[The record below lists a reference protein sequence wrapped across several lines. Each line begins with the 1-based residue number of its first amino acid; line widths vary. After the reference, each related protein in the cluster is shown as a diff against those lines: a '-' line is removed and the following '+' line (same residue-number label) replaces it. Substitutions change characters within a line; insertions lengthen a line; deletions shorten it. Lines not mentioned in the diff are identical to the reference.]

1 MEINTYKTLFLDYL
15 NHNFSIK
22 EPKNLYDPIDYILK
36 LGGKRLRPV
45 LTLMACDIFNGKPKE
60 ALPAAFVV
68 EMFHNFS
75 LIHDDIMDAAPLRRG
90 KPPVHVKW
98 NLNTGILSG
107 DAMLVMAHKHLEHY
121 DSTYK
126 KLTCLLNKTAIEV
139 CEGQQYDFDFETRN
153 DVTVADYIKM
163 IKLKTSVLIGA
174 ALEFGAIV
182 ANANN
187 SDCKNIYHFGLNLG
201 LAFQLQD
208 DYLDV
213 YGKTD
218 FGKQKGGDI
227 LSNKKTFLYLKT
239 LSIANAED
247 KSLLFQLYQD
257 QTAKNQKTEK
267 VISLFNK
274 YKIDKII
281 KNEVSKYTDLAITY
295 LDKLSISSNKK
306 QSLKQF
312 AISLMGRKV

>member
-22 EPKNLYDPIDYILK
+22 EPKNLYEPIDYILK

-90 KPPVHVKW
+90 KPPVHIKW

-247 KSLLFQLYQD
+247 KSLLFQLYQY
-257 QTAKNQKTEK
+257 QTAKNQKIEK

-312 AISLMGRKV
+312 AISLMRRKV